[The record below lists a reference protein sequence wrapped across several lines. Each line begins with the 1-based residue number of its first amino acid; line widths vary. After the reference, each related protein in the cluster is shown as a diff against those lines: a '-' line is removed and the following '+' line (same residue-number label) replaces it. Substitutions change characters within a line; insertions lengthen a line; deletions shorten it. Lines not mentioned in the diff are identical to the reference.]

1 LPDQEISPLSI
12 ARIRVPCVN
21 EEEED
26 GKSTQYRDL
35 ENKFVKQKSNNEIIL
50 ELQQN

>member
-1 LPDQEISPLSI
+1 
-12 ARIRVPCVN
+12 VPCVN

-35 ENKFVKQKSNNEIIL
+35 ENKFVKVCLKVESLEEKQKSNNEIIL